1 QYAPAGVAGLLL
13 SGLMAAIMSSVDSAL
28 NSASTLV
35 IKDFVEPRRP
45 GLDSRDLARLG
56 RYTTLGMMVVAAI
69 WAPAIDRFPGLFA
82 YLQQAFA
89 YVTPPLV
96 AVFACGMTSRRIGAV
111 DALKALLTGH
121 AISAAWFVA
130 TQLGWVELH
139 FTIVAGVLFVATI
152 LAAHGW
158 QSTAGAHRAPRP
170 EQLAAM

>member
-1 QYAPAGVAGLLL
+1 
-13 SGLMAAIMSSVDSAL
+13 
-28 NSASTLV
+28 
-35 IKDFVEPRRP
+35 
-45 GLDSRDLARLG
+45 
-56 RYTTLGMMVVAAI
+56 
-69 WAPAIDRFPGLFA
+69 PAIDRFPGLFA

-96 AVFACGMTSRRIGAV
+96 AVFAIGMTSRRIGAGV
-111 DALKALLTGH
+111 ALKALLTGH

-170 EQLAAM
+170 EQLAAMHRTGKPLPSAATRRVALLLTLLTIGLVTAFR